1 MRRQYLALRAQH
13 PDALLLFRMGDFYE
27 AFDDDAAVLAET
39 LGIALTSR
47 PLGKAE
53 GRVPMA
59 GVPHHALERY
69 LEQLVAAGHRVA
81 LAEQVEALP
90 PGMPP
95 GMPAGAAAG
104 LVERRVTRVVTPGTV
119 EAGALLPAAG
129 NNWLV
134 ALAPERVGA
143 ASGRW
148 GLAACDATTGEL
160 ECRMLDAA
168 ELAGELARRAPRELL
183 LPEPLVTLPGAS
195 AETLSG
201 ALGAAAGARRSA
213 RPAGQFAPRAAARA
227 LCARYGV
234 ASLDGFGL
242 GGPPSGGWAAAVGAA
257 GALLAYLEECWPE
270 ALRHLRTP
278 RALAGEAFV
287 ELDAQTVRTLELF
300 ESPAGPEAALIAV
313 LDRTRTGPGGRL
325 LRARL
330 ARPLRDA
337 AAAAA
342 RLDEVAAWVAAP
354 LARAALGRAL
364 RGLPDPER
372 LLGRVRAGSAGPREL
387 ARLRAFLVALPEVAA
402 QARAA
407 GLPEPA
413 AALGG
418 AAAAAAAL
426 EAGLA
431 ADPPAEPGDG
441 GALRP
446 GFAPEVDALRTLAE
460 DARGALAALEAAERR
475 RTGLGALK
483 VGYHRVFGYYLELPR
498 AQAARA
504 PAEYEPRQ
512 TLAGAQRYRHAP
524 LSALEDRILGAR
536 ERLAEA
542 ERQALGRL
550 REQVTAAGAAIER
563 AAQAVARLDVAASL
577 AEVAVDHGY
586 ARPLLRPAGP
596 IAIAGGRHPVIE
608 RRLEPGAFVPNDCAL
623 GGAAADVIVLTGP
636 NMGGK
641 STYLRQ
647 TALIVLLA
655 QIGSYVPA
663 EHAELGMVDRVFTRV
678 GASDDLAAGRSTFMR
693 EMVETAEIL
702 HRASERSLVVLDEV
716 GRGTATRDGLAI
728 ARAVVEALHD
738 RPGGTP
744 RTLFATHYQE
754 LTALAGL
761 LPRVANRA
769 VAVAEQGGEVVFL
782 HQIVEGAADR
792 AYGVHV
798 AALAG
803 LPRAVVGRA
812 RELLAQLEAAGV
824 AAPAWGV
831 DGAGV
836 DGAGVDG
843 AGVDGAGV
851 DGAGVDG
858 AGVDGAGVDGAGGR
872 TARARTARART
883 ARAAWGRRS
892 SRCSGRAAR
901 RRRSRRPGAARCFRC
916 SRSWRRSSR
925 TR

>member
-81 LAEQVEALP
+81 LAEQVET
-90 PGMPP
+90 PG
-95 GMPAGAAAG
+95 AGAGAG

-119 EAGALLPAAG
+119 EAGALLPEAG

-134 ALAPERVGA
+134 ALAPERAGA
-143 ASGRW
+143 TAEAGGGRW

-160 ECRMLDAA
+160 ECRMLDGA

-183 LPEPLVTLPGAS
+183 LPEPLAS
-195 AETLSG
+195 GPEAASRVLAE
-201 ALGAAAGARRSA
+201 ALGAAAGARGTA
-213 RPAGQFAPRAAARA
+213 RPAQQFAPGAAARA

-242 GGPPSGGWAAAVGAA
+242 RGMAAAVGAA
-257 GALLAYLEECWPE
+257 GALLAYLEEGWPE
-270 ALRHLRTP
+270 ALRHLRAP

-313 LDRTRTGPGGRL
+313 IDRTRTGPGGRL

-337 AAAAA
+337 GAVAA

-354 LARAALGRAL
+354 LPRAALGRAL

-387 ARLRAFLVALPEVAA
+387 ARLRAFLLALPEVAA

-407 GLPEPA
+407 GLEELA

-418 AAAAAAAL
+418 GAAPAAAL

-431 ADPPAEPGDG
+431 VDPPAEPGDG

-446 GFAPEVDALRTLAE
+446 GFAPEVDELRALAE

-542 ERQALGRL
+542 ERAALARL
-550 REQVTAAGAAIER
+550 REQVAAAGSAIER
-563 AAQAVARLDVAASL
+563 AAQAVARLDVAAGL
-577 AEVAVDHGY
+577 AEVAVEHGY
-586 ARPLLRPAGP
+586 ARPVLRPAGP
-596 IAIAGGRHPVIE
+596 IAIVGGRHPVIE
-608 RRLEPGAFVPNDCAL
+608 RRLEPGAFVPNDCVL
-623 GGAAADVIVLTGP
+623 GGEAADVVVLTGP

-663 EHAELGMVDRVFTRV
+663 ERAELGMVDRVFTRV

-702 HRASERSLVVLDEV
+702 HRATERSLVVLDEV

-728 ARAVVEALHD
+728 ARAVVEALQH

-782 HQIVEGAADR
+782 HRIVEGAADR

-803 LPRAVVGRA
+803 LPRAVVARA

-831 DGAGV
+831 E
-836 DGAGVDG
+836 
-843 AGVDGAGV
+843 
-851 DGAGVDG
+851 
-858 AGVDGAGVDGAGGR
+858 GAGGADGADAGGEGAGR
-872 TARARTARART
+872 PAAAARLALAAEPAVEDGALRELLGELEALEPDALSPLEALQQLYELRA
-883 ARAAWGRRS
+883 
-892 SRCSGRAAR
+892 AAR
-901 RRRSRRPGAARCFRC
+901 RLAGAEG
-916 SRSWRRSSR
+916 
-925 TR
+925 

>member
-81 LAEQVEALP
+81 LAEQVEGAD
-90 PGMPP
+90 
-95 GMPAGAAAG
+95 AAAG

-134 ALAPERVGA
+134 ALAPEGA
-143 ASGRW
+143 AVGERAGGGAGGGSGAAGGRW

-160 ECRMLDAA
+160 ECRMLDGA
-168 ELAGELARRAPRELL
+168 ELAAELARRAPRELL
-183 LPEPLVTLPGAS
+183 LPEPLAALWGGGADGAA
-195 AETLSG
+195 AEAGSL
-201 ALGAAAGARRSA
+201 LGAAAGARLSA
-213 RPAGQFAPRAAARA
+213 RPAGQFAPAAAERA
-227 LCARYGV
+227 LCERYGV

-242 GGPPSGGWAAAVGAA
+242 GGAGPGGMAAAVGTA
-257 GALLAYLEECWPE
+257 GALLAYLAEGWPQ
-270 ALRHLRTP
+270 ALRHLRAP
-278 RALAGEAFV
+278 RALAGETYV

-300 ESPAGPEAALIAV
+300 ESPAGPEAALLAV

-337 AAAAA
+337 AAAGA
-342 RLDEVAAWVAAP
+342 RQGEVAAWVAAP
-354 LARAALGRAL
+354 LARAGLARAL

-387 ARLRAFLVALPEVAA
+387 ARLRAFLVALPGVAA

-407 GLPEPA
+407 GLTELA
-413 AALGG
+413 AELDG
-418 AAAAAAAL
+418 AAAPAAAL

-431 ADPPAEPGDG
+431 ADPPVELDDG
-441 GALRP
+441 SALRP
-446 GFAPEVDALRTLAE
+446 GFAPEVDALRALAE
-460 DARGALAALEAAERR
+460 DARGALAALEAGERR
-475 RTGLGALK
+475 RTGLSALK

-524 LSALEDRILGAR
+524 LAALEDRILGAR
-536 ERLAEA
+536 ERLGEA
-542 ERQALGRL
+542 ERAALGRL
-550 REQVTAAGAAIER
+550 REQVAAEGAAIER
-563 AAQAVARLDVAASL
+563 AARAVARLDVSGSL
-577 AEVAVDHGY
+577 ADVAVDHGY

-608 RRLEPGAFVPNDCAL
+608 RRLDPGAFVPNDCAL
-623 GGAAADVIVLTGP
+623 GGAAADVVVLTGP

-663 EHAELGMVDRVFTRV
+663 ERAELGMVDRIFTRV

-744 RTLFATHYQE
+744 RTLFATHHQE
-754 LTALAGL
+754 LTELAGL

-769 VAVAEQGGEVVFL
+769 VAIAEQGGEVVFL
-782 HQIVEGAADR
+782 HRIVAGAADR

-803 LPRAVVGRA
+803 LPRAVVARA
-812 RELLAQLEAAGV
+812 RELLAQLEAAGA
-824 AAPAWGV
+824 AAPAWGL
-831 DGAGV
+831 DGGAGV
-836 DGAGVDG
+836 EGGAGMDGGGPGAAPGG
-843 AGVDGAGV
+843 AGEGEPREQV
-851 DGAGVDG
+851 
-858 AGVDGAGVDGAGGR
+858 
-872 TARARTARART
+872 TAPFAEPVTEPFAELLAELEALEPDALSPLAALQRLYELRA
-883 ARAAWGRRS
+883 
-892 SRCSGRAAR
+892 AAR
-901 RRRSRRPGAARCFRC
+901 RLGGAEG
-916 SRSWRRSSR
+916 
-925 TR
+925 

>member
-95 GMPAGAAAG
+95 GTPPGAAAG

-119 EAGALLPAAG
+119 EAGGLLPAAG

-195 AETLSG
+195 TGALGETLAG

-213 RPAGQFAPRAAARA
+213 RPAVQFAPRAAARA

-242 GGPPSGGWAAAVGAA
+242 GGPVSGGWAAAVGAA

-270 ALRHLRTP
+270 ALRHLRAP
-278 RALAGEAFV
+278 RALAGEGFV

-446 GFAPEVDALRTLAE
+446 GFAPEVDELRALAE

-550 REQVTAAGAAIER
+550 REQVAAAGAAIER
-563 AAQAVARLDVAASL
+563 AAQAMARLDVAASL

-803 LPRAVVGRA
+803 LPRAVVARA

-836 DGAGVDG
+836 DGAGSVAPAQLALLGPGG
-843 AGVDGAGV
+843 AA
-851 DGAGVDG
+851 A
-858 AGVDGAGVDGAGGR
+858 AEPAAGGGALLPLLAELEALEPDALSPLEALQR
-872 TARARTARART
+872 LYELRA
-883 ARAAWGRRS
+883 
-892 SRCSGRAAR
+892 AAR
-901 RRRSRRPGAARCFRC
+901 RLAGAEG
-916 SRSWRRSSR
+916 
-925 TR
+925 